1 MDYIV
6 QTPTQIGIH
15 LRSRRQAL
23 GLTQAMVASQIGLSQ
38 KRLSVLELHPDRLS
52 VKQLLSLASVLKLEV
67 VLREKQPPRDR
78 APGEW

>member
-6 QTPTQIGIH
+6 QTPTQMGIH
-15 LRSRRQAL
+15 LRSRRRAL

-38 KRLSVLELHPDRLS
+38 KRLSALELHPDRFS
-52 VKQLLSLASVLKLEV
+52 VKQLLSLASVLKLEI
-67 VLREKQPPRDR
+67 VLREKSPPTTR

>member
-23 GLTQAMVASQIGLSQ
+23 GLTQAVVASQIGLSQ

-52 VKQLLSLASVLKLEV
+52 VKQLLSLASVLKLEA
-67 VLREKQPPRDR
+67 VLREKQPSRDR

>member
-15 LRSRRQAL
+15 LRSRRQTL

-38 KRLSVLELHPDRLS
+38 KRLSALELHPERLS
-52 VKQLLSLASVLKLEV
+52 VKQLLGLASVLKLEV
-67 VLREKQPPRDR
+67 VLKEKSPSAAR